1 MNKRLK
7 FFLSIS
13 LIFAIFVS
21 SFILPAASFENDV
34 ETTTADMLLINTD
47 TETVVFSQKPD
58 NMWYAGTLSE
68 LMTFL
73 LAYESI
79 SDLDG
84 TTFKA
89 EQSFIKGLPYTDGCL
104 DKFVGQTLTAKDL
117 MAIMLLTSGSDA
129 AWALASLSSGGDTDA
144 FVADMN
150 ARAEALGCTNTGY
163 VSPGFNDT
171 SDHYTTCTDL
181 YKLYTAVDKI
191 ELYNKIM
198 QMDSYTPEGLDEEDY
213 TVEVEISILN
223 DKSPYYFRYVND
235 AQYSYTEA
243 TYAGI
248 ALTTT
253 YRGKNYFY
261 AGLLG
266 LNESERNAYADA
278 RKLTTW
284 AYLNLSDRK
293 MINSEDSMYKV
304 LLRGDW
310 GEYTVDLHPLN
321 SAFKTLP
328 NEYDES
334 KLTYTFDV
342 PKSVETPIL
351 GDQAVGRA
359 KISYD
364 GNEIDD
370 IALYTNSDEGLGM
383 LSDAGRFTTYVLA
396 RLTPNRHYVSEF
408 DADETTSAEET
419 AQPETEKPAEK
430 VTETASEAPSQT
442 AASAATEG

>member
-1 MNKRLK
+1 M
-7 FFLSIS
+7 
-13 LIFAIFVS
+13 IFAIFVS

-34 ETTTADMLLINTD
+34 ETSTADMLLINTD
-47 TETVVFSQKPD
+47 TDTVVFSQKPD
-58 NMWYAGTLSE
+58 NMWYAGTLAE

-84 TTFKA
+84 TTFKV
-89 EQSFIKGLPYTDGCL
+89 EQTFIKGLPYTDGCL

-117 MAIMLLTSGSDA
+117 MSIMLLTSGSDA
-129 AWALASLSSGGDTDA
+129 AYALASLANNGDTDA

-171 SDHYTTCTDL
+171 SDQYTTCRDL
-181 YKLYTAVDKI
+181 YRLYTVVDKI

-198 QMDSYTPEGLDEEDY
+198 QMDSFTPAGLDEGDY
-213 TVEVEISILN
+213 TVDVEISILN
-223 DKSPYYFRYVND
+223 ENSPYYFRYVND
-235 AQYSYTEA
+235 AQYSYSKA

-284 AYLNLSDRK
+284 AYQNLSDRK
-293 MINSEDSMYKV
+293 MINEEDALYQVEIK
-304 LLRGDW
+304 GGW
-310 GEYTVDLHPLN
+310 GEYMVDLHPRN

-334 KLTYTFDV
+334 KLTYSFDV
-342 PKSVETPIL
+342 PESVETPVL

-370 IALYTNSDEGLGM
+370 IALYTNTDEGLGM
-383 LSDAGRFTTYVLA
+383 LSDAGRFASYVLD
-396 RLTPNRHYVSEF
+396 RLTPNQYY
-408 DADETTSAEET
+408 APDEEEELQET
-419 AQPETEKPAEK
+419 AQPAEKETE
-430 VTETASEAPSQT
+430 ASTQT
-442 AASAATEG
+442 AATAATEG